1 MFISLEKHKTI
12 VENLQIKN
20 NKLSEL
26 LTYSINENENKNK
39 EINKLKDDF
48 DKKLEEEVKSKIDW
62 YDKFAQKLLNEAEK
76 SEGLIKTQLASFYK
90 EEEYKIARV
99 IIERYLYK
107 DELIKNLQEF
117 KFNYERDFYE
127 RKNAFEAFVNNFGTY
142 EISRHH
148 LDGKKN
154 IFISWYEQLEKLKQE
169 LATQVAN
176 NITLVN
182 QLEKLKGVK

>member
-1 MFISLEKHKTI
+1 
-12 VENLQIKN
+12 
-20 NKLSEL
+20 
-26 LTYSINENENKNK
+26 
-39 EINKLKDDF
+39 
-48 DKKLEEEVKSKIDW
+48 
-62 YDKFAQKLLNEAEK
+62 
-76 SEGLIKTQLASFYK
+76 
-90 EEEYKIARV
+90 
-99 IIERYLYK
+99 
-107 DELIKNLQEF
+107 LIKNLQEF